1 MARTLVLGGAR
12 SGKSRFA
19 ESLAKG
25 VEGPKTYIATA
36 EPFDE
41 EMRQRIARHREQ
53 RAADG
58 WTTIE
63 ATLEPAAALRGA
75 EGFILLDCV
84 TVWLGNLMHHG
95 RSIEEGIDS
104 LVSALAE
111 TRSRVVLVSNEV
123 GLSIVPE
130 NAMARRFRDEQGIAN
145 QKLSG
150 AVDEV
155 FFIAAGLPLKLKG

>member
-1 MARTLVLGGAR
+1 VKTLVLGGAR

-19 ESLAKG
+19 EGLARG
-25 VEGPKTYIATA
+25 GQRPLTYIATA

-41 EMRQRIARHREQ
+41 EMRQRIARHRAD

-58 WTTIE
+58 WHTVE
-63 ATLEPAAALRGA
+63 APLDPAAVIAQA
-75 EGFILLDCV
+75 EGVVLLDCV
-84 TVWLGNLMHHG
+84 TVWLGNLMHHEREIG
-95 RSIEEGIDS
+95 PAVDGLCQS
-104 LVSALAE
+104 LLDTTA
-111 TRSRVVLVSNEV
+111 RVILVSNEV

-145 QKLSG
+145 QKLSA

-155 FFIAAGLPLKLKG
+155 FFIAAGLPLRLKG